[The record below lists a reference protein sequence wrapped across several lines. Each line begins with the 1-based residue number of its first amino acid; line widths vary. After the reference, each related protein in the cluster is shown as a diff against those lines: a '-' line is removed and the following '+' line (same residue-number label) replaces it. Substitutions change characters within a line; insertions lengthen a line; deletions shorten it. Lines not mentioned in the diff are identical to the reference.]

1 VLPPAAGTSLRYK
14 PGFVTGGGGLVHDCG
29 TARSIGYY
37 LEVLVC
43 LGLFGRKVSSVA
55 SKP

>member
-1 VLPPAAGTSLRYK
+1 M
-14 PGFVTGGGGLVHDCG
+14 TGGSGLVHDCG

-43 LGLFGRKVSSVA
+43 LGLFGRKARHVQPVPPCPLA
-55 SKP
+55 SQALA